1 MKKTN
6 WVIGGVLLVAGVIL
20 TAAPVFVVKALVV
33 LLGLGAVADGVYS
46 LMYEKSISTNPSYQ
60 KTILYKSVANIVMGL
75 VAVIVPLFIAKTAW
89 FAITYILGIYLVISA
104 FGGLFASSQLKDSE
118 VDRKALTVDHS
129 LPWKDQIDFFYSAY
143 EEAFA
148 AAQGTGIDVFF
159 GIEYNFEGDEYL
171 LYGISKQWLYDHP
184 QMMRWSHQELFD
196 EINRIGGLML
206 QAHPFR
212 KREYMRVFAQHPECV
227 HGFEVYNSCNRDDEN
242 PKALALAKE
251 HKLLM
256 TGGSDIHN
264 AADCERFIVDGSFP
278 LSGVELE
285 HQVHTVE
292 EFISEIKSGTA
303 KVINRN

>member
-118 VDRKALTVDHS
+118 VDRKALTVES
-129 LPWKDQIDFFYSAY
+129 LFHLVAAVLLFLIGPEKLGKSIVRIIGILTLAAGVVLLTVQVLRMKNTTVVKDVEVRD
-143 EEAFA
+143 EE
-148 AAQGTGIDVFF
+148 
-159 GIEYNFEGDEYL
+159 
-171 LYGISKQWLYDHP
+171 
-184 QMMRWSHQELFD
+184 
-196 EINRIGGLML
+196 
-206 QAHPFR
+206 
-212 KREYMRVFAQHPECV
+212 
-227 HGFEVYNSCNRDDEN
+227 
-242 PKALALAKE
+242 
-251 HKLLM
+251 
-256 TGGSDIHN
+256 
-264 AADCERFIVDGSFP
+264 
-278 LSGVELE
+278 
-285 HQVHTVE
+285 
-292 EFISEIKSGTA
+292 
-303 KVINRN
+303 